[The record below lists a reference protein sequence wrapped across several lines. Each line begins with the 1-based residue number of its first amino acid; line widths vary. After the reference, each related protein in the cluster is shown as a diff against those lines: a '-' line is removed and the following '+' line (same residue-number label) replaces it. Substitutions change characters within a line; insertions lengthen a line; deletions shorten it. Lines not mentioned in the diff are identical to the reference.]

1 MEGDSMTTQ
10 TPGVA
15 DLDPLN
21 RAQEQK
27 AWYWY
32 DWANSAYTTTIGTV
46 FFGPYFIG
54 LAENAVGGEDG
65 RFEWGPVSLPPDS
78 LFFWLI
84 TISTI
89 LSALV
94 LPPLGAYADRTANK
108 KGLLGFFAWSGA
120 TFAAL
125 IFFAT
130 GDNWWLAAIGIVGGN
145 LCFGAAGV
153 INDSILPLIST
164 EDERD
169 RVSSRGWAFGYL
181 GGGLLLVLNLGV
193 FLGHD
198 ALGLSE
204 ALAARLCMLSAALW
218 WAGFTLIPYLRL
230 RDHAPAGVV
239 EDRHGNAVS
248 QSFVQLRATLRDMRN
263 YPVALTFLVAYL
275 FFNDGIQTVIVS
287 ASVFGA
293 EELDHSQ
300 TVLIAT
306 ILIVQ
311 FVAFGGALIF
321 GRAAGTYGAKRTILV
336 GLVIWMV
343 IVTAGLFIPAG
354 NVGLFLTLGVAIGIV
369 LGGTQA
375 LARSYFSLLI
385 PRGKEAEYFS
395 FYHAMDRGTS
405 WFGTATFGIVLAL
418 TDSYRPAIFALI
430 FFFVVGGALLLKVD
444 TKRGIEQA
452 GNAVPRVI

>member
-1 MEGDSMTTQ
+1 MSDAAQ
-10 TPGVA
+10 APGIA
-15 DLDPLN
+15 NLEPLN
-21 RAQEQK
+21 RAREQK

-65 RFEWGPVSLPPDS
+65 RFEVVGLSLPPGA

-89 LSALV
+89 LSALL
-94 LPPLGAYADRTANK
+94 LPLLGAVADRTANK
-108 KGLLGFFAWSGA
+108 KGLLAGFAWAGA
-120 TFAAL
+120 LFATL
-125 IFFAT
+125 IFFST
-130 GDNWWLAAIGIVGGN
+130 GDNWALAAVGIVGGN

-181 GGGLLLVLNLGV
+181 GGGILLVLNLVV

-198 ALGLSE
+198 AIGLSE
-204 ALAARLCMLSAALW
+204 ALAARLCMLSAAAW
-218 WAGFTLIPYLRL
+218 WAGFTLIPFLWL
-230 RDHAPAGVV
+230 RDHPPVHVV
-239 EDRHGNAVS
+239 PESGGLVR
-248 QSFVQLRATLRDMRN
+248 QSFGQLGATLKDMRS
-263 YPVALTFLVAYL
+263 YPTALTFLAAYL
-275 FFNDGIQTVIVS
+275 FFNDGIQTVIAS
-287 ASVFGA
+287 ASVYGA

-306 ILIVQ
+306 ILMVQ
-311 FVAFGGALIF
+311 FVAFGGALLF
-321 GRAAGTYGAKRTILV
+321 GRLAASYGAKRVILL
-336 GLVIWMV
+336 GLGIWML
-343 IVTAGLFIPAG
+343 IVTVA
-354 NVGLFLTLGVAIGIV
+354 LFLPARNVPLFLVLGVGIGVV

-405 WFGTATFGIVLAL
+405 WFGTATFGIVLAV

-430 FFFVVGGALLLKVD
+430 AFFLVGGLLLTRVD
-444 TKRGIEQA
+444 TERGIREA
-452 GNAVPRVI
+452 GNDLPAVL

>member
-1 MEGDSMTTQ
+1 MSDAAQPQGIANLE
-10 TPGVA
+10 
-15 DLDPLN
+15 PLN
-21 RAQEQK
+21 RAREQK
-27 AWYWY
+27 AWYFY

-65 RFEWGPVSLPPDS
+65 RFSFLGFSVPPGA

-89 LSALV
+89 LSALL
-94 LPPLGAYADRTANK
+94 LPILGAVADRTANK
-108 KGLLGFFAWSGA
+108 KGLLAGFAWAGA
-120 TFAAL
+120 TFAAV
-125 IFFAT
+125 IFLAT
-130 GDNWWLAAIGIVGGN
+130 GDNWVLAAVCIVGGN

-164 EDERD
+164 ENERD

-181 GGGLLLVLNLGV
+181 GGGILLVLNLVV
-193 FLGHD
+193 FLGHES
-198 ALGLSE
+198 LGLTE
-204 ALAARLCMLSAALW
+204 ALAARLCMLSAAVW
-218 WAGFTLIPYLRL
+218 WAGFTVIPFLRL
-230 RDHAPAGVV
+230 RNHQPVHVV
-239 EDRHGNAVS
+239 PESGGLLR
-248 QSFVQLRATLRDMRN
+248 QSFGQLASTLKDMRR
-263 YPVALTFLVAYL
+263 YPTALTFLLAYL
-275 FFNDGIQTVIVS
+275 FFNDGIQTVIAS
-287 ASVFGA
+287 ASVYGA

-300 TVLIAT
+300 TILIAT
-306 ILIVQ
+306 ILMVQ
-311 FVAFGGALIF
+311 FVAFGGALLF
-321 GRAAGTYGAKRTILV
+321 GRFAGKYGAKRVILA

-343 IVTAGLFIPAG
+343 IVTAA
-354 NVGLFLTLGVAIGIV
+354 LFLPARNVPLFLVLGVGIGIV

-405 WFGTATFGIVLAL
+405 WFGTATFALVLAI

-430 FFFVVGGALLLKVD
+430 AFFLLGGLLLTRVD
-444 TKRGIEQA
+444 TERGIREA
-452 GNAVPRVI
+452 GNDIPAVV